1 MLLRFLTFVSL
12 LALVTSQVAPVV
24 IPVSQIAAKSTI
36 ATAKSTPP
44 VLSNGLYLKQENISD
59 NKTIIL
65 KCVETIYFDILDICL
80 FNSYC
85 TFFLNASYLPVM

>member
-1 MLLRFLTFVSL
+1 MFLRFLTFVSL

-24 IPVSQIAAKSTI
+24 IPVSQIAAKSTM

-44 VLSNGLYLKQENISD
+44 VLPNGLYLKQKNISD

-65 KCVETIYFDILDICL
+65 KCVETIYFDILDIIS

-85 TFFLNASYLPVM
+85 TFFLNA